1 MQLRAARWFLW
12 LATALLFCPFSSASA
27 ASGGVEPE
35 STTLSGYYK
44 QGISLVGPNWDYEG
58 NFQQFITNSGSAGY
72 PVSWKLHSG
81 YQVMWSCRMGQVPVW
96 NDGGFAQ
103 CRVSVCASGLTLAG
117 DGLCYPPMV
126 CSRGDEVSLIWKVG
140 WAVSD
145 SKGGYTDD
153 QGGKWSAKG
162 TAVPPTSACY
172 SGCQLEGAVWASP
185 DALYLDPA
193 GSGNTRALLQGVNY
207 AATGA
212 TCNGSDPQR
221 DIAGPPPDSN
231 YQPPKGDTPPTSG
244 GLTGNGAA
252 GSSGSGGSGGGS
264 GGSGTGT
271 DKPGSV
277 TGSSTTTH
285 ADGSKSTTEINL
297 ELKMPQEKFEGS
309 PDGTKATDAYGAA
322 LDALQSK
329 LGNDVAGVAN
339 SYGINLGLPSWLT
352 ASNGSCAPTTFGSI
366 HGESVTLD
374 WCPAVPY
381 ARAASGVI
389 WMIGMF
395 FAFLALIRRTT
406 AAVG

>member
-1 MQLRAARWFLW
+1 MQLRAARWLLW
-12 LATALLFCPFSSASA
+12 LAAALFLF
-27 ASGGVEPE
+27 
-35 STTLSGYYK
+35 
-44 QGISLVGPNWDYEG
+44 
-58 NFQQFITNSGSAGY
+58 SGSHAFAATGGQPPASTVETSTWKSGFNTIGPVLTQELKDYVVSLAAGRPY
-72 PVSWKLHSG
+72 MFTYAPAFGGWG
-81 YQVMWSCRMGQVPVW
+81 WGICQVGQQIVDV
-96 NDGGFAQ
+96 GVTAFR
-103 CRVSVCASGLTLAG
+103 CRVSVCASGLSLAG

-162 TAVPPTSACY
+162 TAVPPSSACY
-172 SGCQLEGAVWASP
+172 SGCQFEGAVWASP

-193 GSGNTRALLQGVNY
+193 GSGSTRALLQGVNY

-285 ADGSKSTTEINL
+285 ADGSKSTTEISL

-366 HGESVTLD
+366 HGESLTLD